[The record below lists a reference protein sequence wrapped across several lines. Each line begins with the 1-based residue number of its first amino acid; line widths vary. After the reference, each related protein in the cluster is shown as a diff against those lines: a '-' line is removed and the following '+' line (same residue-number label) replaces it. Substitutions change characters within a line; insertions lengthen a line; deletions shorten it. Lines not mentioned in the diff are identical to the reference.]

1 MKLTKRVI
9 DGLGPVTRDTF
20 YWDDDLPGFGLR
32 CRPSGKRTFVVQFR
46 VGGGRGGKLRRM
58 NLGAYG
64 FLTLDQARAQA
75 KRHLAKASLGEDP
88 GQIREEKRKIVTV
101 NQLLEIWEREGVIT
115 NRRTG
120 APRAAHN
127 IAGELGM
134 VEAHIRPLLGKLE
147 LPKLTKADIEKARRA
162 IATGATA
169 TTKPGRLRGR
179 IRVVGGEGTATR
191 TIRLLSSILSFAED
205 RGMISANPARGVK
218 LAPGRKLNRFLS
230 PDEIRRLGVVL
241 RAPQPTLGMETAAKA
256 IELLMLTGAR
266 RQEIVGL
273 RWHEVDLTFGVLRLE
288 ASKTG
293 AKIVPLASTAV
304 ARLEAIRA
312 EPDADPVWVFPNARG
327 DGPYKG
333 IGRAWDR
340 FREQAGLSGVRLH
353 DLRHTFASVGAGQGV
368 GLTLI
373 GGILGHSQ
381 ASTTQRYA
389 HLADDPLRRAVET
402 IAGDI
407 AAKLEQ

>member
-1 MKLTKRVI
+1 MKLTKRTI
-9 DGLGPVTRDTF
+9 DAIGEVDKETLI
-20 YWDDDLPGFGLR
+20 WDDELPGFGLR
-32 CRPSGKRTFVVQFR
+32 CWPSGRRVFFVQYR
-46 VGGGRGGKLRRM
+46 VGGVRTGRQRRLR
-58 NLGAYG
+58 LGAYG
-64 FLTLDQARAQA
+64 LLTLDQARAEA
-75 KRHLAKASLGEDP
+75 KRVLSKAALGEDASAV
-88 GQIREEKRKIVTV
+88 RSERKKVVTV
-101 NQLLEIWEREGVIT
+101 ADLLEIWTREGVIT

-120 APRAAHN
+120 APRTAHN

-134 VEAHIRPLLGKLE
+134 VEAHIRPLLGKVE
-147 LPKLTKADIEKARRA
+147 LSKLTRADIERARRA

-179 IRVVGGEGTATR
+179 IRVTGGEGTATR
-191 TIRLLSSILSFAED
+191 TIRLLSSILAFAED
-205 RGMISANPARGVK
+205 RGMIEANPARGVK

-230 PDEIRRLGVVL
+230 PDEIRRLGAVL
-241 RAPQPTLGMETAAKA
+241 RVPQPTPGMETAVKA

-273 RWHEVDLTFGVLRLE
+273 KWSEVDLAFGVLRLE
-288 ASKTG
+288 TSKTG
-293 AKIVPLASTAV
+293 AKIVPLAGAAV
-304 ARLEAIRA
+304 ARLEALRA
-312 EPDADPVWVFPNARG
+312 EPNADPVWVFPNARG
-327 DGPYKG
+327 DGPYDG
-333 IGRAWDR
+333 IGRVWGRLRA
-340 FREQAGLSGVRLH
+340 QAGLSGVRLH

-389 HLADDPLRRAVET
+389 HLADDSLRQAVEK

-407 AAKLEQ
+407 AEKLDE